1 VDLTRAREL
10 ALLGNEIDG
19 KTAAAIGLIYKSV
32 PDEKLDAEVEALAHQ
47 LARKPLLAMGLIKAS
62 LDGSFDKSLQEILDW
77 EAAHQTIL
85 FQTPEHKEMVKA
97 FLASRTEKEI

>member
-32 PDEKLDAEVEALAHQ
+32 
-47 LARKPLLAMGLIKAS
+47 
-62 LDGSFDKSLQEILDW
+62 
-77 EAAHQTIL
+77 
-85 FQTPEHKEMVKA
+85 KA
-97 FLASRTEKEI
+97 FLASRTEKES